1 LPDKLRGIGSGTKV
15 LGDIDMVKYAAFVRK
30 QPQMSREDFEA
41 NWLGGHASIV
51 KRFPNLRR
59 YTITFLQEGS
69 EVGWDGYA
77 ELWFDSE
84 EDLQTALECDLWAVE
99 AAADRGHWM
108 GHHISDPVKAEHRII

>member
-1 LPDKLRGIGSGTKV
+1 
-15 LGDIDMVKYAAFVRK
+15 MVKYAAFVAK

-51 KRFPNLRR
+51 RRFPNLRK
-59 YTITFLQEGS
+59 YTITFLEEGS

-84 EDLQTALECDLWAVE
+84 EDLQFALDSELWSVE
-99 AAADRGHWM
+99 AAADRLHWM
-108 GHHISDPVKAEHRII
+108 GPHISAPVKAEHQIIP

>member
-1 LPDKLRGIGSGTKV
+1 
-15 LGDIDMVKYAAFVRK
+15 MVKYAAFVRK

-99 AAADRGHWM
+99 AAEDRHHWM